1 MAKFIFLCTHCK
13 DTRLHP
19 HHASDK
25 SREKKIKPNNGKR
38 FTRNPRNAL
47 DIVGTRTGSYLLEH
61 TCKQMA
67 AMQTIYNDLNKRTQA
82 RHEKAFNQ
90 VGSPS

>member
-1 MAKFIFLCTHCK
+1 MHFSTQFEP
-13 DTRLHP
+13 TRQCCVPCDLQQCVQT
-19 HHASDK
+19 
-25 SREKKIKPNNGKR
+25 KKN
-38 FTRNPRNAL
+38 TRNLRNIL
-47 DIVGTRTGSYLLEH
+47 EIVGARTGSYPLEH

-82 RHEKAFNQ
+82 RHEKTFNQ